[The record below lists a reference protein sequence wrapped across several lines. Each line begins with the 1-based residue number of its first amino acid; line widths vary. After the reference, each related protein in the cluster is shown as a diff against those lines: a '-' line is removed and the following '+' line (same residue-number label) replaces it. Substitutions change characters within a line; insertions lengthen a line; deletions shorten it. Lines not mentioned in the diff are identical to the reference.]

1 MRGAAFAV
9 SEAKGGEVW
18 ALSKRKRHALA
29 LCSLS
34 LLTTCRTLSE
44 GRLPL
49 AGEAQR
55 RCRRSWNERRLPAA
69 LQLPF
74 SDAFQE
80 MGRAQAQEGLSVV
93 LSPSCS
99 SVPADF
105 RPISAEEPSPR
116 TTVSA
121 SPNAANS
128 EHGNS
133 ERESRGGN
141 SAGAVQ
147 CSAIVPKSAS
157 SVFRCVLLL
166 VAGVPPLSEA
176 WMNEEARRLCLD
188 PSDTERCLG
197 REPQAKTHSLENS
210 SSPSD
215 HDCDSRIPP
224 LQAVAPEGIRERA
237 NGERHG
243 VREIW
248 GTTTFRKQYRLQGCP
263 ESLSGATA
271 TDSVSDQNLHGTW
284 LTAVN

>member
-1 MRGAAFAV
+1 MQAQLERAPAAGCASASLLRCFSGDGKSTGTGGAVRGA
-9 SEAKGGEVW
+9 
-18 ALSKRKRHALA
+18 
-29 LCSLS
+29 
-34 LLTTCRTLSE
+34 
-44 GRLPL
+44 
-49 AGEAQR
+49 
-55 RCRRSWNERRLPAA
+55 
-69 LQLPF
+69 
-74 SDAFQE
+74 
-80 MGRAQAQEGLSVV
+80 LSVV
-93 LSPSCS
+93 LFGAGRLPPNQRGGAKPSNDRIG
-99 SVPADF
+99 VPE
-105 RPISAEEPSPR
+105 R
-116 TTVSA
+116 
-121 SPNAANS
+121 ANS

-237 NGERHG
+237 NGGEAWGER
-243 VREIW
+243 
-248 GTTTFRKQYRLQGCP
+248 
-263 ESLSGATA
+263 
-271 TDSVSDQNLHGTW
+271 NLGHND
-284 LTAVN
+284 LP